1 MTAATPVSSAQSTPT
16 SDVAS
21 VAKPPATPHNA
32 KLPPQEQERVSA
44 LLALNT
50 IILRELQNLQTLG
63 AAASPAQP
71 SPQQTS
77 TQQKAPDGTLAP
89 GEAQKSPPATAST
102 PTTTTPTPQTPK
114 MTKPAPKQIF
124 DNYLKRLQVNI
135 AYLLALSQGKPVPPH
150 PLAMEPPPDA
160 WSMPAP
166 GEAGPPDAEE
176 KGKEVAQEFRE
187 AYQVLKKLWPN
198 YKPGVRPPQAS
209 GQQQQQ
215 GVLGQPSQ
223 TAKSNQAQ
231 VGMGQAGQGQPSQMQ
246 MAQAQKQQQ
255 QQRQLQQMGGPQTNS
270 QAQEMPSYSNPQ
282 QQQQQNPTSL
292 PQ

>member
-1 MTAATPVSSAQSTPT
+1 M
-16 SDVAS
+16 
-21 VAKPPATPHNA
+21 
-32 KLPPQEQERVSA
+32 
-44 LLALNT
+44 
-50 IILRELQNLQTLG
+50 QTLG
-63 AAASPAQP
+63 AAASSAQP

-89 GEAQKSPPATAST
+89 GEAQKSPPASAST

-187 AYQVLKKLWPN
+187 AYQMLKKLWPN
-198 YKPGVRPPQAS
+198 YKPGVRQPQAA

-215 GVLGQPSQ
+215 PQQGPSNQPSQ
-223 TAKSNQAQ
+223 TAKPNQAQ
-231 VGMGQAGQGQPSQMQ
+231 VSMGQTGQGQGPIPSQMQ

-255 QQRQLQQMGGPQTNS
+255 QQRQLQQMGGPQMNS
-270 QAQEMPSYSNPQ
+270 QAQEMPQYPNPQ